1 MLTFSLDGKA
11 ILFLFGLFSL
21 ILEIEL
27 DSSAFSFARGK
38 VGIRAATLLYYHT
51 YLSEPIMT
59 AYHIPK
65 KPRLHR

>member
-1 MLTFSLDGKA
+1 
-11 ILFLFGLFSL
+11 L

-27 DSSAFSFARGK
+27 NGSALSFARGR
-38 VGIRAATLLYYHT
+38 VGIRAATLLYYHI
-51 YLSEPIMT
+51 YLSEPNMT